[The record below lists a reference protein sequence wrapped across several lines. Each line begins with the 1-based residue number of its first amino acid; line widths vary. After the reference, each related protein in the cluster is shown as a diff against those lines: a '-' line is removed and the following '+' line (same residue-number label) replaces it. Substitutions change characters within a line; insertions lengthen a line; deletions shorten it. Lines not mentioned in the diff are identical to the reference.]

1 MTKFDWSRFSVAI
14 NIKAPADRLYKSW
27 ATRKGIEEWF
37 LRLSEYRHADGT
49 LLDQDEG
56 VKPGDTY
63 KWLWHGWP
71 DETEEKGKILSANG
85 VDFFK
90 FSFGKAG
97 ICTGKSSAIW

>member
-14 NIKAPADRLYKSW
+14 NIKAPKDRLYRSW
-27 ATRKGIEEWF
+27 VTRNGIEEWF
-37 LRLSEYRHADGT
+37 LRVSEYRRADGT
-49 LLDQDEG
+49 LLDQDEE

-90 FSFGKAG
+90 FSVWKSRNMY
-97 ICTGKSSAIW
+97 GKSSDIW